1 MLWLQG
7 KNCYY
12 TGKAGTGKSHLLKE
26 IIKRAPAGKTF
37 ITASTGALSCTTLSP
52 GVTISDP
59 PCARAIYCCLRP
71 TGIAAVN
78 IGGTTLHSFS
88 GEHQ

>member
-1 MLWLQG
+1 MWLQG

-37 ITASTGALSCTTLSP
+37 ITASTGALSCTILSP
-52 GVTISDP
+52 GVMISDP
-59 PCARAIYCCLRP
+59 PLCPCYCCLLP

-88 GEHQ
+88 GEHY